1 MDQSYPDPFQEAIQH
16 GLQRALQIGASAA
29 TAAQVY
35 AYHQKSQ
42 ARGASE
48 RDAHTRRVLNA
59 QTRAEHDAA
68 RADWS
73 PALDPQWLR
82 QADVMS
88 TARAWGS
95 AMPYADRD
103 VPWYE
108 PTAATAMRKS
118 EDRLR
123 EHHPYAMAHYDRLRA
138 QGTPPAAAMAEAAP
152 LFARPSRAHDAPMTP
167 RPTLGAGDGT
177 GLAWALGRPAP
188 VAPQPG
194 ANASALDDR
203 GRQILGALQARAR
216 TQGRGPLGEDEQRT
230 VLETITDLPP
240 EVIDRIV
247 QPRTRSAPVDLARTG
262 PARSARPWE
271 NDFPVPIQDVVATAA
286 RNTPVST
293 AAAGPSR
300 VPPRPGVAL
309 DGVSDQRRKRL

>member
-1 MDQSYPDPFQEAIQH
+1 MDQTYPDPFQEATQH

-42 ARGASE
+42 ARAVSE
-48 RDAHTRRVLNA
+48 QDARTSRVLNT
-59 QTRAEHDAA
+59 QTRAERDAA

-82 QADVMS
+82 QADLLS
-88 TARAWGS
+88 TARAWGA

-108 PTAATAMRKS
+108 PAAATAMRKT

-123 EHHPYAMAHYDRLRA
+123 RHHPYAMAHYDRLRA
-138 QGTPPAAAMAEAAP
+138 QGTRPAEAMAEAAP
-152 LFARPSRAHDAPMTP
+152 LFARPSHAHDAPMTP
-167 RPTLGAGDGT
+167 RPMLGSGDGT
-177 GLAWALGRPAP
+177 GLSWALGVPDP

-194 ANASALDDR
+194 ADVGALEDR
-203 GRQILGALQARAR
+203 GRQILGSLQARAR
-216 TQGRGPLGEDEQRT
+216 TQGRDPLGQDEQRT

-247 QPRTRSAPVDLARTG
+247 EPQARSASVDPGGPG
-262 PARSARPWE
+262 PARNARPWE
-271 NDFPVPIQDVVATAA
+271 HDFPVPIQEVVTAA
-286 RNTPVST
+286 ARSTPVST
-293 AAAGPSR
+293 STAGPGR
-300 VPPRPGVAL
+300 AA
-309 DGVSDQRRKRL
+309 RRTGRLARRRT